1 MAKYNKPLNR
11 SITVVCAI
19 FIVLLSIVLS
29 LVTFRI
35 YTTAMYGKFQSD
47 MTNVITYVQSH
58 IDNDD
63 LAECVETL
71 TESKKY
77 KKLQTF
83 MDDFVDHYDVHYL
96 YILKPLNANP
106 TYNMMSVCSAST
118 TYEKENEPEMVLHLG
133 DTPEDAYSSET
144 AQEFIDILNG
154 KELVF
159 FVEKTEW
166 GTDYTAAQPL
176 MTSEGEPY
184 AILCVDESIDDIQ
197 STIYVNTAVNI
208 ALIIVLGVLFI
219 LLLLIWMRANVTLPI
234 KRLEQS
240 VVAYAMSSHDKQA
253 PDELIFHAP
262 EIHTDNEVESL
273 SQAVTKM
280 SFDMRDYVNNMIEA
294 EDKVEVMQHHVDRM
308 NTIAY
313 QDALTHVKNKAAYD
327 KMVESLEWDIL
338 NQGAEFAI
346 VMIDLNFLKRIN
358 DRYGHDRG
366 NEYII
371 GGCNIIC
378 EVYDHSP
385 VYRVGGD
392 EFVVVLRGRDYRNRE
407 ELLEIVQREFRT
419 VASNSDADPWN
430 RYSAAFGMAVF
441 LPGEDENVD
450 MVFKRAD
457 DKMYANKTA
466 MKAKRE

>member
-1 MAKYNKPLNR
+1 
-11 SITVVCAI
+11 
-19 FIVLLSIVLS
+19 
-29 LVTFRI
+29 
-35 YTTAMYGKFQSD
+35 
-47 MTNVITYVQSH
+47 
-58 IDNDD
+58 
-63 LAECVETL
+63 
-71 TESKKY
+71 
-77 KKLQTF
+77 
-83 MDDFVDHYDVHYL
+83 
-96 YILKPLNANP
+96 
-106 TYNMMSVCSAST
+106 MS
-118 TYEKENEPEMVLHLG
+118 
-133 DTPEDAYSSET
+133 
-144 AQEFIDILNG
+144 
-154 KELVF
+154 
-159 FVEKTEW
+159 
-166 GTDYTAAQPL
+166 
-176 MTSEGEPY
+176 
-184 AILCVDESIDDIQ
+184 
-197 STIYVNTAVNI
+197 
-208 ALIIVLGVLFI
+208 
-219 LLLLIWMRANVTLPI
+219 
-234 KRLEQS
+234 
-240 VVAYAMSSHDKQA
+240 
-253 PDELIFHAP
+253 DELIFHAP